1 MAVIRVVKNKNY
13 TSMSN
18 YHLKDMRLSLKAKG
32 LLSVILSLPE
42 NWDYSVHGLSYI
54 CKEGQDAI
62 REAIRELENAG
73 YVFRS
78 RNRNKKGQLKN
89 AEYVIYEEPQDR
101 PAEADEESAQPM
113 ETVPMQETPMHET
126 PMHETPVL
134 DNPALVMPALEKQIQ
149 ENPTQLNIYK
159 TNTLPQKGKIN
170 RVRNESNPYPS
181 NPDPTKHA
189 REDSQPIALVSQMRD
204 MIRAHIDYDTLIQEY
219 DRDRLDEMVSL
230 MVEVLCSCS
239 PTFTI
244 SGNVLPSELVKERI
258 CSLNSCHIEYAI
270 KSMNETGSDI
280 RNIKHYLLAVLFNA
294 PATMTNHYDAIVRRE
309 RREQVRVACVP

>member
-89 AEYVIYEEPQDR
+89 AEYVIYEEPQDH

-126 PMHETPVL
+126 PAL
-134 DNPALVMPALEKQIQ
+134 DNPALVMPTLEKQMQ

-159 TNTLPQKGKIN
+159 TNTLPQKGKN
-170 RVRNESNPYPS
+170 KKVRNEPNPYPS
-181 NPDPTKHA
+181 NPDPIKPA
-189 REDSQPIALVSQMRD
+189 RAEAQAQRPFNLVEQMRG
-204 MIRAHIDYDTLIQEY
+204 IVRNHISYDVMVEEF
-219 DRDRLDEMVSL
+219 DREQLDEIVSI
-230 MVEVLCSCS
+230 MVEVLCSGN
-239 PTFTI
+239 PTYNI
-244 SGNVLPSELVKERI
+244 SGEVYPAELVKERMCAI
-258 CSLNSCHIEYAI
+258 NSSHIQYI
-270 KSMNETGSDI
+270 FGCMKDTGSDI
-280 RNIKHYLLAVLFNA
+280 RNIKRYLLAALFNA
-294 PATMTNHYDAIVRRE
+294 PATISNYYDAKVRHDFGL
-309 RREQVRVACVP
+309 

>member
-134 DNPALVMPALEKQIQ
+134 DNPALVMPALEKQMQ

-159 TNTLPQKGKIN
+159 TNTLPQKEKN
-170 RVRNESNPYPS
+170 KKVRNESNPYPS
-181 NPDPTKHA
+181 NPDPIKPA
-189 REDSQPIALVSQMRD
+189 RAEAQRPFNLVEQMRG
-204 MIRAHIDYDTLIQEY
+204 IVRNHISYDVMADEF
-219 DRDRLDEMVSL
+219 DREKLDEIVSI
-230 MVEVLCSCS
+230 MVEVLCSGN
-239 PTFTI
+239 PTYNI
-244 SGNVLPSELVKERI
+244 SGEVYPAELVKERMCAI
-258 CSLNSCHIEYAI
+258 NSSHIQYI
-270 KSMNETGSDI
+270 FGCMKDTGSDI
-280 RNIKHYLLAVLFNA
+280 RNIKRYLLAALFNA
-294 PATMTNHYDAIVRRE
+294 PATINNYYDAKVRHDFGL
-309 RREQVRVACVP
+309 